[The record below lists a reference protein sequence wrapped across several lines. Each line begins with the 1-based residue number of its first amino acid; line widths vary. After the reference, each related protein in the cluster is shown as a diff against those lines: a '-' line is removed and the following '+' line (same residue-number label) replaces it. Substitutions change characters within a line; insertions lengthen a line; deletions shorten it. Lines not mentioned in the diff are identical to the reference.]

1 MKLNFVIVLLVL
13 LLIIV
18 LLTKHNSKFIGSNVT
33 DSTAGA
39 NQNRARILFK
49 YRNPTTF
56 GNGALWNGLI
66 LYLEEVSTVTDELR
80 NSQPPLTDIFGAKNI
95 FFNERYSNY
104 YSTYTT
110 NSDLRNKRPNIIKN
124 GSSINALYSTL
135 KDNNQI
141 DDYNSTN
148 VATFATGISNTPSLV
163 SKIPDS
169 TLRNEISRYMANLV
183 LFSSLFK
190 NTQIGIYDEYTDQEY
205 STPIP
210 FVDTLDSL
218 RSKLRKSSETVYIG
232 TRSNKYVTL
241 DTSVPYYKFGIAIIN
256 DKSTIQTPD
265 YLTFPFTI
273 SNFYSIIIP
282 ANVAGFYSDPISGLS
297 AMIDFF

>member
-1 MKLNFVIVLLVL
+1 MKLNFVIILLVL

-49 YRNPTTF
+49 YTNPTTF

-95 FFNERYSNY
+95 FFNERYSSY
-104 YSTYTT
+104 YTTYTT

-141 DDYNSTN
+141 DDYTSTTL
-148 VATFATGISNTPSLV
+148 ATFTTGISTSLV
-163 SKIPDS
+163 SKIADS

-190 NTQIGIYDEYTDQEY
+190 NGKIGIYDEYTDQEY
-205 STPIP
+205 SAPIIP
-210 FVDTLDSL
+210 FDSL
-218 RSKLRKSSETVYIG
+218 SSKLRKSSETVYVG